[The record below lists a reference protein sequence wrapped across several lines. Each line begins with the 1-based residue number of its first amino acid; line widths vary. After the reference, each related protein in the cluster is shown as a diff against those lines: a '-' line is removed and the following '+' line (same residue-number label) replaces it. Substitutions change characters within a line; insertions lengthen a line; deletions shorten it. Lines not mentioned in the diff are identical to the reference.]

1 MDDSMKKDIT
11 KVASNVT
18 ENIIIFMIQPL
29 LSVIDI
35 VISIFTIIRALKS
48 NSIKHLV
55 FVPGETHDA
64 ISRLLATQTINYF
77 IIDSLNFDLIPIDID
92 LLSLENDNSLKEIYI
107 DNNLTPI
114 DNLATGLVKF
124 ENCFGKIKYK
134 YIKGDL
140 AQIFCQRLEEKE
152 KDMGLNNSDEI
163 LGMIVLDRSVEF
175 LTLMSYNYNFECL
188 ID

>member
-1 MDDSMKKDIT
+1 MKKDIT

-114 DNLATGLVKF
+114 DNLATG
-124 ENCFGKIKYK
+124 
-134 YIKGDL
+134 
-140 AQIFCQRLEEKE
+140 
-152 KDMGLNNSDEI
+152 
-163 LGMIVLDRSVEF
+163 
-175 LTLMSYNYNFECL
+175 
-188 ID
+188 